1 MIPIRTGSKTG
12 FEILLFGATA
22 DAVGAHSLT
31 RSASTELNASE
42 LVVQLKEE
50 YPKLAKHMLLV
61 SINQEY
67 AGGDDPIRDGDEVA
81 IFTAVS
87 GG

>member
-1 MIPIRTGSKTG
+1 MKI
-12 FEILLFGATA
+12 EILLFGATA
-22 DAVGAHSLT
+22 DVVGA
-31 RSASTELNASE
+31 RRVKKIVSAEMNASE
-42 LVVQLKEE
+42 LVTCLVEE
-50 YPKLAKHMLLV
+50 YPKLANQKLLI

-67 AGGDDPIRDGDEVA
+67 AVGDETIHIGDEVA

>member
-1 MIPIRTGSKTG
+1 MSEVGIEI
-12 FEILLFGATA
+12 EILLFGATA
-22 DAVGAHSLT
+22 DAVGARRLR
-31 RSASTELNASE
+31 RSVSTDVNASK
-42 LVVQLKEE
+42 LVEVLKNEF
-50 YPKLAKHMLLV
+50 PNLLKHKLLI

-67 AGGDDPIRDGDEVA
+67 ATGDEILGGGDEVA